1 MWQLDHKE
9 SWGLKNWCIWAVVL
23 EKTLESLLD
32 CKEIEPVHPK
42 GNQSWIFIGRTDAE
56 AKLQYFGHLMW
67 RTDSLERPWCWER
80 LKVEEKGMTED
91 EMVRWHHQL
100 DGHEFE
106 EALGLVMDKEAW
118 RAAVY
123 GVTKSWTW
131 LSNWTELNRPH
142 VMAHG
147 RLYLRPAP
155 RSPVAL
161 LSLWYSLLSVPR
173 TGLLQPPWSWQQDG
187 GRCGRREHHF
197 LLRKWPT
204 SCTYTF
210 GQTQCV
216 ATSRG
221 RELGRWSRCH
231 GQPGW
236 KFHNPEKGTD
246 GCWGVTCSFCYKSTS
261 PKLINQTFLSSV
273 ERMAQENDGTINR
286 NKRSEEG
293 PARQARW
300 LIPVGMLFVL
310 LNYDWF
316 TILH

>member
-1 MWQLDHKE
+1 MDM
-9 SWGLKNWCIWAVVL
+9 
-23 EKTLESLLD
+23 SL
-32 CKEIEPVHPK
+32 
-42 GNQSWIFIGRTDAE
+42 S
-56 AKLQYFGHLMW
+56 KLW
-67 RTDSLERPWCWER
+67 
-80 LKVEEKGMTED
+80 V
-91 EMVRWHHQL
+91 
-100 DGHEFE
+100 
-106 EALGLVMDKEAW
+106 LVMDKEAW
-118 RAAVY
+118 HTAVY

-155 RSPVAL
+155 PSPVAL
-161 LSLWYSLLSVPR
+161 LSLWYSLLSVLR

-187 GRCGRREHHF
+187 GRCGRRKHHF

-204 SCTYTF
+204 SCTYIF

-236 KFHNPEKGTD
+236 KLHNPEKGTD

-261 PKLINQTFLSSV
+261 PKLINQTFLSSG
-273 ERMAQENDGTINR
+273 ERMAQGNDGTINR

-300 LIPVGMLFVL
+300 LIRVGMLFVL
-310 LNYDWF
+310 LNYGWF